1 MANVVFPFSGVG
13 DAVSRSR
20 FTPFEPSK
28 RIADIS
34 DKSNGVG
41 SY

>member
-34 DKSNGVG
+34 DNSNGVG